1 MPCVHLREL
10 YELCAKHELRIT
22 SHDAVRI
29 VCRQCHEQE
38 VCPTSLT
45 DGENVLR
52 MPAPETLPGDEPHSE
67 EFDNVPERRGKPG
80 EKRPR

>member
-1 MPCVHLREL
+1 
-10 YELCAKHELRIT
+10 
-22 SHDAVRI
+22 
-29 VCRQCHEQE
+29 